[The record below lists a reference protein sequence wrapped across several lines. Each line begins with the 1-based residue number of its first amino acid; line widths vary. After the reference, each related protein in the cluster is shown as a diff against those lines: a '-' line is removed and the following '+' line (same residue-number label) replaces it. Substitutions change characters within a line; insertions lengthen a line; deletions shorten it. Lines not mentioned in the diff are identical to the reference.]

1 MTAAA
6 DASVSTPLLIAGEER
21 PGGDGTFPVEDPG
34 RRGSVVGYAAAAS
47 AADAEAAVRAAHEA
61 WPAWAAVPVPKR
73 TAMTLKALEG
83 LDAERADILSRENGK
98 VLFEATID
106 LHVFAGRFHQAAA
119 FAPELDSPE
128 QIAGPPF
135 STMITKCRSAWSR
148 SSTRSTGRW
157 RSWQPACRTR

>member
-21 PGGDGTFPVEDPG
+21 PGGNGTFPVEDPG
-34 RRGSVVGYAAAAS
+34 RRGAVVGYAAAAS
-47 AADAEAAVRAAHEA
+47 AADAEAAVRAAHAA
-61 WPAWAAVPVPKR
+61 WQAWAALPVAER

-83 LDAERADILSRENGK
+83 LDADAAERADILSRENGK
-98 VLFEATID
+98 VLFEATVD

-119 FAPELDSPE
+119 FAPEFDFPE

-135 STMITKCRSAWSR
+135 STTITNSRSA
-148 SSTRSTGRW
+148 
-157 RSWQPACRTR
+157 